1 MPAFLRQ
8 TFVVARHELADSFR
22 SRRVIVFLVL
32 YIAGAML
39 ACNLFITLIH
49 RLERQ
54 ISSAMSLP
62 ESRTPGAV
70 VDTVWKSKTFQ
81 EMVVSMAGD
90 RKIAQE
96 FFNVPVIALFYG
108 WLAFVFT
115 PPLVML
121 SASGRISEEVST
133 GSARFVLTRTSRG
146 SWCLGKFLGQAL
158 EALVPLLISAVGA
171 WCVAR
176 FRLPT
181 MDGPEAMRMM
191 IIYAWKVWIYS
202 LPFIGL
208 ALGISQTTRSQY
220 LAMSL
225 GFVSWIVLAILSAI
239 ASHFAGD
246 GIRQVWQLVQVLI
259 PMDHM
264 LGLWR
269 TSVSHCVTAILFL
282 VALAFSYMSVGYAF
296 MSRKDL

>member
-1 MPAFLRQ
+1 MMGFIRQ
-8 TFVVARHELADSFR
+8 VLVVARHELADSIR
-22 SRRVIVFLVL
+22 SRRVVVFLIL

-39 ACNLFITLIH
+39 ACNLFITVIH
-49 RLERQ
+49 KLERQ
-54 ISSAMSLP
+54 ISSVMLLP

-70 VDTVWKSKTFQ
+70 VDTVWKSKIFQ
-81 EMVVSMAGD
+81 DMVVSMAGD

-96 FFNVPVIALFYG
+96 FFNVPVIALFYA
-108 WLAFVFT
+108 WLAFIFT

-133 GSARFVLTRTSRG
+133 GSARFALTRTSRG
-146 SWCLGKFLGQAL
+146 SWCLGKFFGQAL
-158 EALVPLLISAVGA
+158 EALIPILLSAIGA

-191 IIYAWKVWIYS
+191 IIYSWKVWIYS
-202 LPFIGL
+202 LPYIGL

-220 LAMSL
+220 LAMTL
-225 GFVSWIVLAILSAI
+225 GFTAWIVLAILSAI
-239 ASHFAGD
+239 AAYFVGD
-246 GIRQVWQLVQVLI
+246 GINQVWQLVQLLI

-269 TSVSHCVTAILFL
+269 TSVSHSCTAALFL
-282 VALAFSYMSVGYAF
+282 VALAFAYMSAGYAF
-296 MSRKDL
+296 LSRKDL